1 MFFYIRE
8 LFGYVK
14 RGPPK
19 GCHSGYF
26 SFRQIGISYDENPH
40 LGILNPSDGICLM
53 EFAPVANDRKPPYQS
68 LFRGAP
74 SKLVRASARREAACA
89 AANALIMPCWTHP
102 HILKCTNTSG
112 NVPTGSQVSCCLL
125 MHMLLLHVSCR
136 LCLEGGACKSG
147 RMKGSIIAALVALG
161 CLSVSN
167 AMSVME
173 DSPIHVLHTHIR
185 RLDETIVLKVNGI
198 TRDFYATRIKQGL
211 ANVKGVTSVDITVA
225 DGVGTATIVGS
236 ASAETLIAA
245 VAAEGDKYSA
255 EVAGCRR
262 RRQLH
267 ESEEQYKRRLDEC
280 ATIVLTVGGLT
291 RDFYATRIQQALEH
305 VKGVTSVDIALADG
319 VGTVTVVGSATA
331 DVLIAAVTAEGS
343 KYTAEVACRRRR
355 RRLEVYSTTYPGT
368 VDSWK
373 ESWGNSL
380 SCWWENTPLQASL
393 RDCSATLT
401 EVVSER
407 FDSAKGHG
415 GMHAQVAEPRCE
427 WVKALDDRLQLPS
440 FPSFGGLPEFQL
452 PVQLLPWGVQK
463 WQEMGDQSAVPSW
476 SSSIQSASTRG
487 STVPQATATT
497 ATDSSFSWVGFGLG
511 AAGMSSG
518 AMVAFALSGR
528 KRSRAVPTA
537 SPNKGIDMSAMHAK
551 ACGSGRMST

>member
-1 MFFYIRE
+1 MDIT
-8 LFGYVK
+8 VA
-14 RGPPK
+14 
-19 GCHSGYF
+19 
-26 SFRQIGISYDENPH
+26 
-40 LGILNPSDGICLM
+40 DGVGTATI
-53 EFAPVANDRKPPYQS
+53 VGS
-68 LFRGAP
+68 
-74 SKLVRASARREAACA
+74 ASAET
-89 AANALIMPCWTHP
+89 L
-102 HILKCTNTSG
+102 
-112 NVPTGSQVSCCLL
+112 
-125 MHMLLLHVSCR
+125 
-136 LCLEGGACKSG
+136 
-147 RMKGSIIAALVALG
+147 IAAVAAEGDKYSAEVAG
-161 CLSVSN
+161 CRRRRQ
-167 AMSVME
+167 
-173 DSPIHVLHTHIR
+173 LHESEEQYKR
-185 RLDETIVLKVNGI
+185 RLDECATIVLKVNGI